1 MEKWWSVYYV
11 SRDMRKTYVDD
22 IYLGGRRREYIM
34 HPSWHQSPLWH
45 RATQRRPSFVII
57 FPHEEDGYHGRC
69 EFSSARRLEKFG
81 VGPGLLSLRLSGLKE
96 RRGESEVQITLFS
109 SSTFFLG
116 NEDK

>member
-11 SRDMRKTYVDD
+11 SRDMGETYVDD

-69 EFSSARRLEKFG
+69 EFSSARDSRNLEWA
-81 VGPGLLSLRLSGLKE
+81 PAYC
-96 RRGESEVQITLFS
+96 LFA
-109 SSTFFLG
+109 
-116 NEDK
+116 